1 MGLCRENDELCKMIA
16 SPEKR
21 RKNTGQLQPLQTVFM
36 VSFLH
41 VPMLF
46 YGHKTVNG
54 AYIC

>member
-16 SPEKR
+16 SLEKR